1 MKWVAVAVV
10 LAGVAA
16 PGAAAQNPP
25 PRPPGDSL
33 QPAPEPMGPMQ
44 DPMDPRAQQLRL
56 QVEERF
62 GRMVQADL
70 QLDEQQMQR
79 LRQAMRANQDRR
91 RDLNRREMDIQREIM
106 RELRPGEAADDARL
120 NRLLAE
126 QAQLRTQ
133 RAQSDE
139 QFVRDLE
146 FMPPPKRARFLLMA
160 RRFEMRMQD
169 IIRERQGRGGMQ
181 PGRPDRP
188 VQPGRPGMAPGA
200 RPGAPDRPAR
210 PGTGR
215 PQQRPA
221 RPRQ

>member
-1 MKWVAVAVV
+1 MAVV

-16 PGAAAQNPP
+16 RGAAAQNPP
-25 PRPPGDSL
+25 PRPQADTL

-44 DPMDPRAQQLRL
+44 DPMDPRAQQLRM

-62 GRMVQADL
+62 GRMVQTDL

-91 RDLNRREMDIQREIM
+91 RDLNRREMDIQREIG
-106 RELRPGEAADDARL
+106 RELTPGQEASPRL
-120 NRLLAE
+120 SRLLTD

-146 FMPPPKRARFLLMA
+146 FMPPAKRARFLIMA
-160 RRFEMRMQD
+160 RRFEMRMQE
-169 IIRERQGRGGMQ
+169 IIRER
-181 PGRPDRP
+181 
-188 VQPGRPGMAPGA
+188 PGRPGMQPGEPG
-200 RPGAPDRPAR
+200 RPGAGPRDRPGMGPDRPQR
-210 PGTGR
+210 PGGAGR
-215 PQQRPA
+215 PQQRPGR
-221 RPRQ
+221 RPG